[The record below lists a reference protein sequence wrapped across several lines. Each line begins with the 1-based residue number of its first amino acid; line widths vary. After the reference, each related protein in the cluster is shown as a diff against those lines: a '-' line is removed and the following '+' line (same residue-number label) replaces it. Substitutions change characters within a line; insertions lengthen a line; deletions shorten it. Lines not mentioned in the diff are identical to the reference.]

1 MQEPVL
7 YSTGCARCGVLK
19 RKLSEKGISYEE
31 HNDEAE
37 MLRLGFTEVPML
49 VADGKTMKFSEAVQW
64 VNQH

>member
-19 RKLSEKGISYEE
+19 RKLAEKSISYEE
-31 HNDEAE
+31 RNDEAE

-49 VADGKTMKFSEAVQW
+49 VADGKAMAFSEAVQW

>member
-1 MQEPVL
+1 
-7 YSTGCARCGVLK
+7 
-19 RKLSEKGISYEE
+19 
-31 HNDEAE
+31 

>member
-19 RKLSEKGISYEE
+19 RKLAEKSISYEE
-31 HNDEAE
+31 RNDEAE

-49 VADGKTMKFSEAVQW
+49 VADGKTMKFSEAVKW

>member
-1 MQEPVL
+1 MQEPAL

-19 RKLSEKGISYEE
+19 RKLSEKGISY
-31 HNDEAE
+31 EAE